1 MTKRDTGVP
10 AQNSRR
16 WTIRRKAAVLEAL
29 SNGVLTFE
37 QAGER
42 YALSVEEL
50 RSWQRDF
57 DRHGL
62 YGLRALR
69 VYREEEEAG

>member
-1 MTKRDTGVP
+1 MRKRGDIELP
-10 AQNSRR
+10 ARNSRR
-16 WTIRRKAAVLEAL
+16 WTIRRKAAVLQAL
-29 SNGVLTFE
+29 RNGVLTIE

-50 RSWQRDF
+50 RAWERDF
-57 DRHGL
+57 ERHGP

-69 VYREEEEAG
+69 VYRDEEV

>member
-1 MTKRDTGVP
+1 MRKRGDTELPVI
-10 AQNSRR
+10 NTRR

-29 SNGVLTFE
+29 RSGTLTLE
-37 QAGER
+37 QASER

-50 RSWQRDF
+50 RAWERDF
-57 DRHGL
+57 ERHGL

-69 VYREEEEAG
+69 VYRDRGI